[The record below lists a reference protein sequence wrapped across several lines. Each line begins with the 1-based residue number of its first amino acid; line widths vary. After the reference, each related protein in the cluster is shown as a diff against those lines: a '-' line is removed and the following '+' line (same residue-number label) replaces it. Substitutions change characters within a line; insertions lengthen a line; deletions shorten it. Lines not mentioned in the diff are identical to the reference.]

1 MNKDSKI
8 YRTKNLLIT
17 GGSGMVGK
25 NLIEHPIAQNYQIY
39 APESKEL
46 NLFDYNAISEYIHS
60 NSIDIIIHCAGQVG
74 GIHANISDP
83 TGFLNNNLL
92 MGINLVN
99 AAKDNNVTKLINL
112 GSSCMY
118 PRDYLNPLKEEY
130 ILNAPLEPTN
140 EGYALAK
147 ITVAKLC
154 EYIRRQYGLD
164 YKTLIPC
171 NLYGRWDKFGES
183 NSHLIPAVIK
193 KIYDAHANHLPSV
206 EIWGD
211 GLARRE
217 FMLATDCADGIF
229 YALANFEKLDDYT
242 NLGLGYDYSINEY
255 YQAVAKIIGYQG
267 EFSHDLSKPTG
278 MQQKLVDTSKINTLG
293 WSAKHTLDEGLSKT
307 YKFFMD
313 TKQ

>member
-1 MNKDSKI
+1 MD
-8 YRTKNLLIT
+8 NLLIT

-25 NLIEHPIAQNYQIY
+25 NLLEHPSSQMYKIY
-39 APESKEL
+39 APSSQEL
-46 NLFDYNAISEYIHS
+46 NLFDYAEVANYLKA
-60 NSIDIIIHCAGQVG
+60 NSIDMIIHCAGQVG

-99 AAKDNNVTKLINL
+99 AARSVGVKRLLNL

-147 ITVAKLC
+147 IAVAKLC
-154 EYIRRQYGLD
+154 EYICRQYSLE

-171 NLYGRWDKFGES
+171 NLYGRGDKFGES

-193 KIYDAHANHLPSV
+193 KIYDACTNHLPSV

-217 FMLATDCADGIF
+217 FMLASDCADGIF
-229 YALANFEKLDDYT
+229 YALANFDKLGDYT

-255 YQAVAKIIGYQG
+255 YQEVAKIVGYQG
-267 EFSHDLSKPTG
+267 EFVHDLSKPTG
-278 MQQKLVDTSKINTLG
+278 MQQKLVDVTKMKDLG
-293 WSAKHTLDEGLSKT
+293 WTAPHGLVDGLTECYEYFLETESIK
-307 YKFFMD
+307 
-313 TKQ
+313 

>member
-1 MNKDSKI
+1 MD
-8 YRTKNLLIT
+8 NLLIT

-25 NLIEHPIAQNYQIY
+25 NLLEHPSSQMYNIY
-39 APESKEL
+39 APSSQEL
-46 NLFDYNAISEYIHS
+46 NLFDYAKVVNYLKV
-60 NSIDIIIHCAGQVG
+60 NSIDTIIHCAGQVG

-99 AAKDNNVTKLINL
+99 AARSVGVKKLLNL

-118 PRDYLNPLKEEY
+118 PRDYLNPLKEDY

-154 EYIRRQYGLD
+154 EYIRRQYGLE
-164 YKTLIPC
+164 YKTIIPC

-193 KIYDAHANHLPSV
+193 KIYDACTNNLPSV

-217 FMLATDCADGIF
+217 FMLASDCADGIF
-229 YALANFEKLDDYT
+229 YALANFNKLGDYT

-255 YQAVAKIIGYQG
+255 YQEVARIIGYQG
-267 EFSHDLSKPTG
+267 EFVHDLDKPTG
-278 MQQKLVDTSKINTLG
+278 MQQKLVDTSKINALG
-293 WSAKHTLDEGLSKT
+293 WSTKHSLKYGINET

-313 TKQ
+313 TKK

>member
-1 MNKDSKI
+1 MM
-8 YRTKNLLIT
+8 KNILIT

-25 NLIEHPIAQNYQIY
+25 NLLEHPSSKNYIIHS
-39 APESKEL
+39 PSSSIL
-46 NLFDYNAISEYIHS
+46 NLFDYSVVYDYIKS
-60 NSIDIIIHCAGQVG
+60 NDVDIIIHCAGQVG
-74 GIHANISDP
+74 GIHANMSDP

-99 AAKDNNVTKLINL
+99 AAKANNVAQLINL

-118 PRDYLNPLKEEY
+118 PRDYINPLKEEY

-154 EYIRRQYGLD
+154 EYIRRQYGLE

-171 NLYGRWDKFGES
+171 NLYGRWDKFAES

-193 KIYDAHANHLPSV
+193 KINDAHINNQSTV

-217 FMLATDCADGIF
+217 FMLASDCADGIF
-229 YALANFEKLDDYT
+229 YALDNFARLDDYT
-242 NLGLGYDYSINEY
+242 NLGLGYDYSINDY
-255 YQAVAKIIGYQG
+255 YQAVADVIGYNG
-267 EFSHDLSKPTG
+267 KFVHDLSKPVG
-278 MQQKLVDTSKINTLG
+278 MQQKLVDTSKIKSLG
-293 WSAKHTLDEGLSKT
+293 WSAKHTLCDGLEET
-307 YKFFMD
+307 YKFFTDMQ
-313 TKQ
+313 K